1 MKNIAIM
8 LRREGKS
15 STKLYAD
22 VKSAD
27 NTAGRLNL
35 QKLEVEALS
44 DKQKRQLKS
53 MKFSKESKTAVDAAL
68 SNQTTAKK
76 AKRAGNSA
84 EKY

>member
-8 LRREGKS
+8 LRKEGKTG
-15 STKLYAD
+15 TKLYAD
-22 VKSAD
+22 VATSDKPL
-27 NTAGRLNL
+27 GRLNL
-35 QKLEVEALS
+35 QKLEVTSLS

-53 MKFSKESKTAVDAAL
+53 MKFTKESQTAVNAAL

-76 AKRAGNSA
+76 AKRAGNSS